1 MGNPGQEK
9 EDNNISIL
17 LFSHICGMKCYKQ
30 NMITVSKDNKLKKLL
45 VVGDKVLIKPKNP
58 NDKTNSGL
66 YLPPTVTEK
75 EEVQSGYIL
84 KVGPGYPLPSIE
96 ENEPWKNNPVKYM
109 PLQAEEG
116 DLAIYLQRHAI
127 EIQYEGEKYVILP
140 QAAILLLERSEDL
153 F

>member
-1 MGNPGQEK
+1 
-9 EDNNISIL
+9 
-17 LFSHICGMKCYKQ
+17 
-30 NMITVSKDNKLKKLL
+30 MIGISKDNKLKKLL

-66 YLPPTVTEK
+66 FLPPTVTEK
-75 EEVQSGYIL
+75 EDVQSGYII
-84 KVGPGYPLPSIE
+84 KAGPGYPLPNTTE
-96 ENEPWKNNPVKYM
+96 DEPWKASTEKVKYM

-140 QAAILLLERSEDL
+140 QSAILLLERAEDL
-153 F
+153 Y

>member
-1 MGNPGQEK
+1 
-9 EDNNISIL
+9 
-17 LFSHICGMKCYKQ
+17 
-30 NMITVSKDNKLKKLL
+30 MIGITKDNKLIKLL

-58 NDKTNSGL
+58 NEKTGSGL

-75 EEVQSGYIL
+75 EDVQSGYVV
-84 KVGPGYPLPSIE
+84 KVGPGYPLPSFNQDE
-96 ENEPWKNNPVKYM
+96 EPWKQTEEKVKYM

-127 EIQYEGEKYVILP
+127 EISYENEKYVIVP
-140 QAAILLLERSEDL
+140 QASILLLERAEDL